1 MSLATFADLAQLL
14 AEVFLEPDTDLGPDL
29 EAALG
34 SGDGLPPA
42 LQAPLAQMVA
52 APLNDQ
58 DRPVEYTRLFLQA
71 LEGDPV
77 HLFASVQARGH
88 HQAPDILGPLKAIH
102 DEADLSLQD
111 DLGVPPDH
119 LGLELACLSA
129 ILGQSLDASD
139 PVEEERLQALALR
152 LLREHLHPLS
162 AAVSRQL
169 PSAAPAPYFQAGADR
184 VAALLDELERELAV
198 I

>member
-14 AEVFLEPDTDLGPDL
+14 AEVFLEPDLDLGPDL
-29 EAALG
+29 AAALAA
-34 SGDGLPPA
+34 SSDLPPA
-42 LQAPLAQMVA
+42 LQEPLARLVA
-52 APLNDQ
+52 APLDDQ
-58 DRPVEYTRLFLQA
+58 DRSVEYARLFLHA

-129 ILGQSLDASD
+129 ILGQALDASEAA
-139 PVEEERLQALALR
+139 EEQRLQALALR
-152 LLREHLHPLS
+152 LLREHLRPLS
-162 AAVSRQL
+162 AAISRQL
-169 PSAAPAPYFQAGADR
+169 PSATPAPYFQAASDL
-184 VAALLDELERELAV
+184 VAALLDDLDRALAV

>member
-1 MSLATFADLAQLL
+1 MTLALTADLAQLL

-29 EAALG
+29 EAALAA
-34 SGDGLPPA
+34 SGGLPPA
-42 LQAPLAQMVA
+42 LQQALAQMVA
-52 APLNDQ
+52 APLADQ
-58 DRPVEYTRLFLQA
+58 DRSVEYARLFLHA
-71 LEGDPV
+71 LEGDPI

-129 ILGQSLDASD
+129 ILGQSLEASD

-152 LLREHLHPLS
+152 LLQEHLRPLT

-169 PSAAPAPYFQAGADR
+169 PSVAPAPYFQAAADL

>member
-1 MSLATFADLAQLL
+1 MTLALMADLAQLL

-29 EAALG
+29 EAALAA
-34 SGDGLPPA
+34 SDGLSPA
-42 LQAPLAQMVA
+42 LRGPLAQLVA

-58 DRPVEYTRLFLQA
+58 DRSVEYARLFLHP

-77 HLFASVQARGH
+77 HLFASVQTRGH

-111 DLGVPPDH
+111 GLGVPPDH

-129 ILGQSLDASD
+129 ILGQSLEAPD
-139 PVEEERLQALALR
+139 PVEEERLRALALR
-152 LLREHLHPLS
+152 LIREHLRPLS
-162 AAVSRQL
+162 DAVARQL
-169 PSAAPAPYFQAGADR
+169 PSAAPAPYFQAAADL
-184 VAALLDELERELAV
+184 VAGLLDELDRELAV

>member
-29 EAALG
+29 EAAMAA
-34 SGDGLPPA
+34 SDGLSPA
-42 LQAPLAQMVA
+42 LREPLAQMVA

-58 DRPVEYTRLFLQA
+58 DRAVEYARLFLHA

-88 HQAPDILGPLKAIH
+88 HQAPDVLGPLQAIH

-129 ILGQSLDASD
+129 ILGQSLDAPD
-139 PVEEERLQALALR
+139 PAEEARLQALALR
-152 LLREHLHPLS
+152 LLREHLRPLTD
-162 AAVSRQL
+162 AVARQL
-169 PSAAPAPYFQAGADR
+169 PSAAPAPYFQAAADL
-184 VAALLDELERELAV
+184 VVALLDELDRELAV